1 VQASQ
6 SSIELEISK
15 ISDISITQENKE
27 LKEEVERLKSLTFLQ
42 GKCHA
47 QPSHDNHDNMVK
59 KLEKGTTTSCTI
71 PLQKNAKI
79 PKKGMSKHQEKKAK
93 AH

>member
-1 VQASQ
+1 M
-6 SSIELEISK
+6 E
-15 ISDISITQENKE
+15 EN
-27 LKEEVERLKSLTFLQ
+27 ERLKRSLTQLK

-47 QPSHDNHDNMVK
+47 QPSQDNRDNMVK

-79 PKKGMSKHQEKKAK
+79 PKKGMSKHQEKNAE
-93 AH
+93 AN